1 MDRKKIAHTK
11 ANQKKE
17 QLYNF
22 QEEQTSKKET
32 LSVIRALNDDKG
44 VSLMCVC
51 LETASNYM
59 RQKLMEIDKF
69 TVKVGDFTKLDQ
81 KQTDP
86 TGS

>member
-1 MDRKKIAHTK
+1 MDRKKIDHTK

-32 LSVIRALNDDKG
+32 SVIRALNDDKG

-51 LETASNYM
+51 LKTASNYM
-59 RQKLMEIDKF
+59 RQKLVALE
-69 TVKVGDFTKLDQ
+69 G
-81 KQTDP
+81 
-86 TGS
+86 